1 VNIHAFLSALAG
13 DWHGEE
19 EIAASRWG
27 QGGRACAV
35 LQARQLFNT
44 HLVQDYRAERDGKD
58 WLQAH
63 AVFLPLGEIE
73 VQLFWFDSFG
83 FVPAEP
89 ATGRVEGD
97 TLTILRTSARGR
109 TRHHYRLLSATEYA
123 LRLETEI
130 EAGAWEPVMTGHY
143 RRGGA

>member
-1 VNIHAFLSALAG
+1 MNIHAFLSALAG
-13 DWHGEE
+13 NWRGEE

-27 QGGRACAV
+27 EGGRAAAV
-35 LQARQLFNT
+35 LQARQLFNK

-63 AVFLPLGEIE
+63 AVFVPVGELE

-89 ATGRVEGD
+89 ATGRLEGD
-97 TLTILRTSARGR
+97 TLSILRTSPRGR
-109 TRHHYRLLSATEYA
+109 TRHHYRLLSATENT
-123 LRLETEI
+123 LDLETEV
-130 EAGAWEPVMTGHY
+130 ESGVWAPVMTGRY
-143 RRGGA
+143 RRGEN